1 MKKVPV
7 KDIILGNYSY
17 EYCPTD
23 SSTGGTLLNIRNHL
37 SHTIIGAIYRHP
49 NWDDLNEN
57 SLNIFQG
64 KTSKEKMSLFLLGDF
79 KVDLLKYDYHAA
91 TNEFLDMVSVISTY
105 SYNSIQSI
113 RVSSNSETVT
123 DNFFPNISALILF
136 SEILLS
142 DFFTISH
149 NSPLFLTFF
158 LVGNL
163 IFTRGIRLTLTEK
176 ILFLIIFQKTGTVL

>member
-1 MKKVPV
+1 
-7 KDIILGNYSY
+7 
-17 EYCPTD
+17 
-23 SSTGGTLLNIRNHL
+23 
-37 SHTIIGAIYRHP
+37 
-49 NWDDLNEN
+49 
-57 SLNIFQG
+57 
-64 KTSKEKMSLFLLGDF
+64 MSLFLLGDF

-176 ILFLIIFQKTGTVL
+176 ILILIIFQKTGTVL